1 MTRSLACKR
10 LHVNALCRAG
20 RAREGREVSSPVGT
34 DGRHGGPAAVVTAG
48 GERGERAGAGGISL
62 KPGGI
67 MRGGTARDPHRASLG
82 IRMLRG
88 TLTGVATVA
97 GTLFALAVVTAA
109 EGVIAWQ
116 RLEPTRMDDV
126 QPLSGLFGTERTGE
140 PVRFGVMGDSLAVGY
155 GALKADDAPGV
166 ILANQLSEATGRPV
180 ALTNVAQVGA
190 ETTALPV
197 QLWELREQTT
207 PDVVVIIVGANDV
220 MHMRRISDSLLPL
233 SAVVHELRRDGAQV
247 VVATCPDLGTVRPF
261 FQPLRLFAHW
271 MSRFIATCQSIIVLR
286 AGGRTVSLADT
297 LGPLFRLDPK
307 AMFSTRDHLHPSD
320 LGYQEAAEVILPSV
334 CAAVGCVGM
343 ENTHVPHRVYS
354 KGSRHPLV
362 WWAFRA
368 SRRVGARLTAASS
381 RTSADPLPE

>member
-1 MTRSLACKR
+1 
-10 LHVNALCRAG
+10 
-20 RAREGREVSSPVGT
+20 
-34 DGRHGGPAAVVTAG
+34 
-48 GERGERAGAGGISL
+48 
-62 KPGGI
+62 
-67 MRGGTARDPHRASLG
+67 MRGRRSHEQREAPLVV
-82 IRMLRG
+82 RMLRG
-88 TLTGVATVA
+88 ALVGVGAVA
-97 GTLFALAVVTAA
+97 GTLVTVAFVTAA

-116 RLEPTRMDDV
+116 RLEPTRMEHV
-126 QPLSGLFGTERTGE
+126 EPRSGVFGAERPGE

-155 GALKADDAPGV
+155 GVVNADDAPGV

-180 ALTNVAQVGA
+180 ALTNVAVVGA

-197 QLWELREQTT
+197 QLWELREKTEL
-207 PDVVVIIVGANDV
+207 DVVVIIIGANDV
-220 MHMRRISDSLLPL
+220 MHLRRIRDSLFPL
-233 SAVVHELRRDGAQV
+233 SEVVRELRREGTQV

-343 ENTHVPHRVYS
+343 ENTHVPHRIYS
-354 KGSRHPLV
+354 KGSHHPLA

-368 SRRVGARLTAASS
+368 SRRVGSRLTAASS
-381 RTSADPLPE
+381 RTRADPLPD